1 MLDYAPVYLNR
12 YMTSLSIVFSH
23 RPLCLLATIL
33 LWLPGCE
40 TLDRYDITMNEV
52 PVYRAASVATV
63 SGVEDT
69 ALAQCLQQTLN
80 DAKATTLT
88 DLTSLNCSHGG
99 ITTLA
104 GLAQF
109 TGLKSL
115 KLSGNHIRNLLVL
128 ERLVKLEA
136 LWLDNNKVIDPIPV
150 LRMVNIRQLDLSA
163 NPSLQCPDRTEMR
176 PQLAITLPEHCRSS

>member
-1 MLDYAPVYLNR
+1 MYLNR

-23 RPLCLLATIL
+23 RPLCLQAAIL

-40 TLDRYDITMNEV
+40 TLDRYDIMMNDV
-52 PVYRAASVATV
+52 PVYQAASVATV
-63 SGVEDT
+63 SGVEDN

-80 DAKATTLT
+80 DAKATSFVA
-88 DLTSLNCSHGG
+88 LTSLNCSHGG

-115 KLSGNHIRNLLVL
+115 KLSGNQIRNLMVL
-128 ERLVKLEA
+128 ERLVELEA
-136 LWLDNNKVIDPIPV
+136 LWLDDNTVIDPIPV
-150 LRMVNIRQLDLSA
+150 LRMPKIRQLDLSG
-163 NPSLQCPDRTEMR
+163 NVSLQCPAPTEMR
-176 PQLAITLPEHCRSS
+176 PQLVITLPEHCRPS

>member
-23 RPLCLLATIL
+23 RPLCLLAAIL

-52 PVYRAASVATV
+52 PVYQAASVATV

-69 ALAQCLQQTLN
+69 ALSQCLQQTLN
-80 DAKATTLT
+80 DDKAATFAA
-88 DLTSLNCSHGG
+88 LTSLNCSHGG

-109 TGLKSL
+109 TELKSL
-115 KLSGNHIRNLLVL
+115 KLSGNRIRNLLVL
-128 ERLVKLEA
+128 ERLVELEA
-136 LWLDNNKVIDPIPV
+136 LWLDDNTVIDPIPV
-150 LRMVNIRQLDLSA
+150 LRIDKLRQLNLSG
-163 NPSLQCPDRTEMR
+163 NPSLQCPDRAEMR
-176 PQLAITLPEHCRSS
+176 PHLAITLPEHCRSL

>member
-1 MLDYAPVYLNR
+1 VYLNR

-23 RPLCLLATIL
+23 RPLCLQAAIL

-40 TLDRYDITMNEV
+40 TLDRYDIMMNDV
-52 PVYRAASVATV
+52 PVYQAASVATV
-63 SGVEDT
+63 SGVEDN

-80 DAKATTLT
+80 DAKATSFVA
-88 DLTSLNCSHGG
+88 LTSLNCSHGG

-115 KLSGNHIRNLLVL
+115 KLSGNQIRNLMVL
-128 ERLVKLEA
+128 ERLVELEA
-136 LWLDNNKVIDPIPV
+136 LWLDDNTVIDPIPV
-150 LRMVNIRQLDLSA
+150 LRMPKIRQLDLSG
-163 NPSLQCPDRTEMR
+163 NVSLQCPAPTEMR
-176 PQLAITLPEHCRSS
+176 PQLVITLPEHCRPS